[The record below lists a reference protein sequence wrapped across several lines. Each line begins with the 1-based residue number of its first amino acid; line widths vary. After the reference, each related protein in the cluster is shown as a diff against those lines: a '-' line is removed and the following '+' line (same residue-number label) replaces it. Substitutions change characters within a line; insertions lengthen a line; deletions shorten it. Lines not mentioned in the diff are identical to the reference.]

1 VKTCRLHNDILFFPQ
16 LRDSAMD
23 TLVLITFAPIA
34 LLLVCGAFFAGSET
48 ALTAVSRGRMHQLET
63 EGSRAAR
70 NVNLLVAN
78 RERMVGALL
87 LGNTFV
93 NILASSLATSILESR
108 FGPRTVFVT
117 TAVMTV
123 LILIFVEVLPKT
135 LAIART
141 DRFALAVATPVRW
154 VVFLLA
160 PVVNA
165 VQFLVWRVLA
175 VFGVREQDD
184 ELVEAHDEIRGTV
197 NLHHSEGAV
206 EREHRDMIG
215 GILDLRELQIS
226 DVMIHRKN
234 MVTLDAD
241 LPPKEMLDAILEA
254 NHTRIPLWREQPD
267 NIVGVIHT
275 KDIVRAII
283 NHGRAGIDVAG
294 LATPPW
300 FVPDT
305 TTLEEQ
311 LASFRDQRS
320 HFALVVDEY
329 GALQGL
335 ITLEDI
341 LDEIFGDI
349 PDEHEEEGR
358 PDVRRRP
365 DGSFLIDG
373 TVPVRD
379 LNRELDWNLPDEEAT
394 TIAGL
399 VIHEARTIPEV
410 GQRFAFFGYQFE
422 IMKRQRNQITALRV
436 IPPTEAAPTVADSK
450 AASLSAPAKPQQG

>member
-1 VKTCRLHNDILFFPQ
+1 
-16 LRDSAMD
+16 MD
-23 TLVLITFAPIA
+23 TVLLLAFAPIFV
-34 LLLVCGAFFAGSET
+34 LLAFGAFFAGSET
-48 ALTAVSRGRMHQLET
+48 ALTAVSRGRMHALEKE

-70 NVNLLVAN
+70 DVNYLTED

-93 NILASSLATSILESR
+93 NILASSLATSVLESR
-108 FGPRTVFVT
+108 FGPKTVYVA
-117 TAVMTV
+117 TAIMTV
-123 LILIFVEVLPKT
+123 LILFFVEVLPKT

-141 DRFALAVATPVRW
+141 DRFALAVATPVRFT
-154 VVFLLA
+154 VSILA
-160 PVVNA
+160 PIVNA

-175 VFGVREQDD
+175 VFGVREHS
-184 ELVEAHDEIRGTV
+184 EEEVEAHEEIRGTV
-197 NLHHSEGAV
+197 DLHHKEGAV
-206 EREHRDMIG
+206 EREHRDMIAG
-215 GILDLRELQIS
+215 VLDLRELTLA
-226 DVMIHRKN
+226 DAMIHRKN
-234 MVTLDAD
+234 MVTLDAG
-241 LPPKEMLDAILEA
+241 LPPAELLREVIEA
-254 NHTRIPLWREQPD
+254 NHTRVPLWRDQPD
-267 NIVGVIHT
+267 NIVGIVHT

-283 NHGRAGIDVAG
+283 EHGRAGVDVAA

-311 LASFRDQRS
+311 LAAFREQRT

-335 ITLEDI
+335 ITLGDI
-341 LDEIFGDI
+341 LDEIFGAI

-358 PDVRRRP
+358 PDIRRRP
-365 DGSFLIDG
+365 DGSFLVVG
-373 TVPVRD
+373 TVPIRD

-422 IMKRQRNQITALRV
+422 VMKRARNQITALRI
-436 IPPTEAAPTVADSK
+436 IPPAAAGPLQSD
-450 AASLSAPAKPQQG
+450 ASPINAPAKPPQA